1 MTVRIGY
8 INYLNCYPFYYHMFE
23 KEPVSGIEV
32 VPGYPSH
39 LNAGVSNG
47 TLAMSP
53 ISAAAF
59 ADFQERTL
67 MLSDFC
73 LSSIGYVQSVI
84 LKSACPIEEL
94 AGKRVG
100 VSMASK
106 TSENL
111 LKILL
116 KKFYGIEPQYVQVPP
131 QPDLASVDAAL
142 IIGNEAMVE
151 TGVPVAY
158 QYDLGDLWLRKT
170 GHPWSLRC
178 SSCSATRW
186 GKAAQSSD
194 RCWLRTGARWR
205 ASRRGGGSS
214 STRGGAAIPT
224 SPTISTPT
232 TTA

>member
-1 MTVRIGY
+1 
-8 INYLNCYPFYYHMFE
+8 
-23 KEPVSGIEV
+23 
-32 VPGYPSH
+32 
-39 LNAGVSNG
+39 
-47 TLAMSP
+47 
-53 ISAAAF
+53 
-59 ADFQERTL
+59 

-170 GHPWSLRC
+170 GHPVVFAVFVLQRDAVGKSRPILRSVLASYRRSLACLANGR
-178 SSCSATRW
+178 
-186 GKAAQSSD
+186 GELIDAARRRYPD
-194 RCWLRTGARWR
+194 VPYDINAYYDCLRFEFTVEMKHALEYYFEQ
-205 ASRRGGGSS
+205 
-214 STRGGAAIPT
+214 AAALGLLRPVKDIEF
-224 SPTISTPT
+224 ISF
-232 TTA
+232 